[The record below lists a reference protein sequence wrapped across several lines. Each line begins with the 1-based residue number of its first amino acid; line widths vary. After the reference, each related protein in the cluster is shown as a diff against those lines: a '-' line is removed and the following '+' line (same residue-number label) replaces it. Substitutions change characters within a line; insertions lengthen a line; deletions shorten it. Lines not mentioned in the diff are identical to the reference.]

1 MIRVIFVGLSIQ
13 IHFRISLVSSDK
25 NGILLVQKGHFSHRK
40 FGDLCWDR
48 NGKPGKPENPFVPAV
63 FQVPLAQNN
72 QHVKTA
78 YLESA
83 CSDTLHGTRK
93 KL

>member
-1 MIRVIFVGLSIQ
+1 MIGVIFVGLSVQ

-25 NGILLVQKGHFSHRK
+25 NGILFLVQRGHFSHRK

-48 NGKPGKPENPFVPAV
+48 NGKPEKPFVYDV
-63 FQVPLAQNN
+63 SQVLLAQNN

-78 YLESA
+78 YLGSA
-83 CSDTLHGTRK
+83 CSDTLHGTR
-93 KL
+93 